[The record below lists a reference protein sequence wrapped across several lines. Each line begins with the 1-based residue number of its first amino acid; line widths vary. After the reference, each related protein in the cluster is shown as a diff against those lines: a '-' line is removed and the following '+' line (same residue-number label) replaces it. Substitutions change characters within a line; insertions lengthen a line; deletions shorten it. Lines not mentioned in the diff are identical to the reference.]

1 MEDEDYFDSLTHLRA
16 ELETLR
22 SREATTAV
30 RRSRAE
36 TDVLAV
42 WKDDRTE
49 NLERRRAIL
58 ATVIDRVDVF
68 SIGRGRRRPPEITS
82 IKITPVGTEDEDS
95 PHVVGSFGA

>member
-82 IKITPVGTEDEDS
+82 IKITQVGTEDEDS